1 MMDGFNDKSSM
12 ASLLATRR
20 SGKARE
26 MLDPGPDAAQLQAI
40 LAAAARVPDHGK
52 LNPWRFVV
60 IEDRAA
66 FGDALMAIYLAGKPD
81 AGRLER
87 EAVVQFAAQA
97 PCLLVVLSSPK
108 PSHIPLWEQELSV
121 GAVCQTL
128 LLAAHSQGFVG
139 NWLTGWAAYDP
150 AVLALLGGAA
160 SERIAGFFFTGTQ
173 ARPLEERPR
182 PDPAAIISRWPP
194 ESTGSSGG

>member
-1 MMDGFNDKSSM
+1 MDGFNDRSDTTR
-12 ASLLATRR
+12 LLATRR
-20 SGKARE
+20 SGKARD
-26 MLDPGPDAAQLQAI
+26 MQAPGPDVAQLQAI

-66 FGDALMAIYLAGKPD
+66 FTAALLDIYIAGKPD

-87 EAVVQFAAQA
+87 EAVTQFASVA
-97 PCLLVVLSSPK
+97 PCLVVVIASPK
-108 PSHIPLWEQELSV
+108 PSHIPVWEQELSV
-121 GAVCQTL
+121 GAACQNL
-128 LLAAHSQGFVG
+128 LLAAHAQGFVG

-160 SERIAGFFFTGTQ
+160 PERIAGFFFIGTQ
-173 ARPLEERPR
+173 AKPLEERPR
-182 PDPAAIISRWPP
+182 PDLPAVIRRWPD
-194 ESTGSSGG
+194 